1 MSTAADGAAAPVP
14 DAATADPFAGRSPF
28 SVDREKLYAIVFHV
42 KKPGLVRELKAWLW
56 HFELHCVAVYRFGQF
71 ARRLRARSAL
81 LGLPV
86 FAVFLVLQWLTR
98 LVHKVDVSYRAE
110 IGPGFHLGH
119 PSTIFIGPARIGSN
133 CSVTHNVTIGY
144 GLGTLGG
151 FPTIGNRVWIGPG
164 ATITGAITIGDG
176 ATIAAG
182 AVVST
187 NVPAGALVGGNPSR
201 VAMIRYD
208 NRALLG
214 YPEVVGVDIPEPGSA
229 ARLQGGQA
237 SRPAPGDGTAR
248 PGG

>member
-1 MSTAADGAAAPVP
+1 MKTATDDAGAPAP
-14 DAATADPFAGRSPF
+14 DAAADPFAGRSPF
-28 SVDREKLYAIVFHV
+28 SVDREKLYAIVFHD
-42 KKPGLVRELKAWLW
+42 KKPGLARVLKAWLW
-56 HFELHCVAVYRFGQF
+56 HFELHCVAVYRLGQF
-71 ARRLRARSAL
+71 ARRLSARSAL

-86 FAVFLVLQWLTR
+86 FAVYGVLQWLTR
-98 LVHKVDVSYRAE
+98 LVHKVDVSYRAT

-151 FPTIGNRVWIGPG
+151 FPTIGDRVWIGPG
-164 ATITGAITIGDG
+164 ATITGAISIGDG

-187 NVPAGALVGGNPSR
+187 NVPAGVLVGGNPSR
-201 VAMIRYD
+201 VAIARYD

-214 YPEVVGVDIPEPGSA
+214 YPEVVGVDIPEPGAA
-229 ARLQGGQA
+229 ARMQPGQVGRTA
-237 SRPAPGDGTAR
+237 PAEGAAP